1 MKTPMNK
8 PTSVEHFR
16 YASSFENLR
25 KTLSNGQYADDQ
37 EKSLAYWVVPSDRRL
52 PQAFLGRK
60 LSDVLDTPFDDLA
73 STPGVGQKKMKS
85 LLKLLTRIAQRQP
98 AAPDP
103 AALDAPERRNGSRRQ
118 RGQNGHQ
125 DGFEVGTVSEETWR
139 QWAKAILASG
149 MAQEQIGK
157 LAPSL
162 QSLPTVIWQTSLDW
176 YLDRSLSE
184 IRRLKTHGEKR
195 VRVVLEVMHGV
206 YEVVSKLQ
214 TASHLTVRLMPIAIA
229 AIERWIQEAIAAPKT
244 VATQGVRDALLVPL
258 VQQIGVDCGP
268 MVARVVENRLPIR
281 STPVTVHGLSRKMAV
296 TRARIYQLLEEAE
309 HAIDLRWPEGRCY
322 LTMLTERVAVAQPD
336 SEVLAALQTTLNVFY
351 PDMIETAR
359 RAEDSKAVG

>member
-1 MKTPMNK
+1 MIKAPMSK
-8 PTSVEHFR
+8 PISVEHFR
-16 YASSFENLR
+16 YASSFETLT
-25 KTLSNGQYADDQ
+25 KTLTNGQYADDQ

-60 LSDVLDTPFDDLA
+60 LSDVLSTPFDDLA
-73 STPGVGQKKMKS
+73 ATPGVGQKKMKA

-103 AALDAPERRNGSRRQ
+103 AALDAPERRNGSRRH
-118 RGQNGHQ
+118 RGK
-125 DGFEVGTVSEETWR
+125 DEFDAAAVSEETWS
-139 QWAKAILASG
+139 QWSRAIRSSG
-149 MAQEQIGK
+149 MAQEQIGR

-206 YEVVSKLQ
+206 YEVVSKLH
-214 TASHLTVRLMPIAIA
+214 TASHLTIRLMPIAIA
-229 AIERWIQEAIAAPKT
+229 SIERWIQQAIAAPKKVT
-244 VATQGVRDALLVPL
+244 IQGVRDALLVPL
-258 VQQIGVDCGP
+258 VQQVGVDCGTT
-268 MVARVVENRLPIR
+268 VARVVENRLPIR

-296 TRARIYQLLEEAE
+296 TRARIYQLLEESE
-309 HAIDLRWPEGRCY
+309 RAIDLRWPEGKCY
-322 LTMLTERVAVAQPD
+322 LAMLTERVAVAQPD
-336 SEVLAALQTTLNVFY
+336 SDVLAALRTTINVFY
-351 PDMIETAR
+351 PDAIEAAR
-359 RAEDSKAVG
+359 RAEDRKAAG